1 VPAPEKDDRGVAGHF
16 VRSLGESTR
25 HNSLAYGYSLA
36 LTCSFGVLAVLDRP
50 LTVVDVFLFG
60 IGGSIPFSLANP
72 SVTRG
77 FQYRVE
83 GEPPIVL
90 ALGASFGFL
99 SITVAVAAAALAG
112 WVLSSWSAWLVGG
125 FAGSAVYLLATAL
138 ELVFARVVR
147 ALLGRDHLR
156 ER

>member
-1 VPAPEKDDRGVAGHF
+1 VPQEQDERGLAGHF

-36 LTCSFGVLAVLDRP
+36 LTCSFGMLTELAAP
-50 LTVVDVFLFG
+50 LSVARIFLFG

-90 ALGASFGFL
+90 ALGASFGFV
-99 SITVAVAAAALAG
+99 SITIAIGAAALAG
-112 WVLSSWSAWLVGG
+112 WLIPSWSAWLVGG
-125 FAGSAVYLLATAL
+125 FVGSSVYLLATAL
-138 ELVFARVVR
+138 ELILARAIR
-147 ALLGRDHLR
+147 KLIGREQLQ